1 MIFLKEIRAIVAGI
15 LGIPESQLD
24 VNAEM
29 NEIDEWDSMR
39 NIQILQALEENYD
52 ILFPED
58 DIFDL
63 TSVTALAE
71 EIEKLKEE

>member
-1 MIFLKEIRAIVAGI
+1 MNYLEEVKTIVAGV
-15 LGIPESQLD
+15 LGLSEAQLD

>member
-1 MIFLKEIRAIVAGI
+1 MKFLKEVRAIVAGI

>member
-1 MIFLKEIRAIVAGI
+1 MNYLDEVKTIVAGV
-15 LGIPESQLD
+15 LGLSEAQLD

>member
-1 MIFLKEIRAIVAGI
+1 MNYLDEVKTIVAGV
-15 LGIPESQLD
+15 LGLSEAQLD
-24 VNAEM
+24 VIAEM

>member
-1 MIFLKEIRAIVAGI
+1 MNYLGEVKTIVAGI
-15 LGIPESQLD
+15 LGLSEAQLD
-24 VNAEM
+24 VKAEM
-29 NEIDEWDSMR
+29 NEVEEWDSMR

>member
-1 MIFLKEIRAIVAGI
+1 MNYLDEVKTIVAGV
-15 LGIPESQLD
+15 LGLSEAQLD

-71 EIEKLKEE
+71 EIEKLKEK

>member
-1 MIFLKEIRAIVAGI
+1 MNYLDEVKTIVAGI
-15 LGIPESQLD
+15 LGLTEAQLD

-29 NEIDEWDSMR
+29 NEVEEWDSMR

>member
-1 MIFLKEIRAIVAGI
+1 MNYLGEVKTIVAGI
-15 LGIPESQLD
+15 LGLSEAQLD
-24 VNAEM
+24 VKAEM
-29 NEIDEWDSMR
+29 NEVEEWDSMR
-39 NIQILQALEENYD
+39 NIQILHALEENYD